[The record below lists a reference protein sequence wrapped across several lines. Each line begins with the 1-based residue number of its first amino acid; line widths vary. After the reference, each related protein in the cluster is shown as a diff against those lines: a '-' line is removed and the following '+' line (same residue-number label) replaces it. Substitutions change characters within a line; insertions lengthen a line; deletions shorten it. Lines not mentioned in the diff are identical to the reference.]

1 MKTHR
6 AFAAL
11 LMGLAVLG
19 PACSTSRVYQEPPAP
34 QRPPPTPADN
44 EGFKRG
50 LMAGG
55 WAGYRD
61 LGKPPRRSF
70 WNDAQYR
77 RGTEGYRVQYGSK
90 PAYADA
96 FRAGYERGYRERRG
110 RERRDQ
116 KR

>member
-1 MKTHR
+1 MNTR
-6 AFAAL
+6 RTFAAL
-11 LMGLAVLG
+11 VFGLAVLG
-19 PACSTSRVYQEPPAP
+19 PACTTSRVHQERPAP
-34 QRPPPTPADN
+34 HRPSDPAFN

-61 LGKPPRRSF
+61 LGKPQRRTF

-77 RGTEGYRVQYGSK
+77 RGTEGYRLQYGSK
-90 PAYADA
+90 VAYADG
-96 FRAGYERGYRERRG
+96 FREGYERGYRERRG
-110 RERRDQ
+110 RERRDR